1 MYTEG
6 VEMYDKSACMG
17 CLTIKELMTL
27 YEISSIISNHYD
39 LQTSL
44 EKSMKILKNTLNL
57 DNCVVHIIEDDI
69 LNVFASVELS
79 KFQRNLSSYK
89 IGEGATGMAAESNE
103 PVVVENIHNNSLF
116 LNKSGKRDFNGKSY
130 VAVPLMIDNESIGV
144 LGAVIT
150 KTAEIDLDDTIR
162 ILAIVASIFA
172 QTIHSYQLN
181 QKEKERLQELKLYYK
196 MEWDSKVHNFG
207 DIIGDSPKM
216 EQVFKVI
223 QRIAQSD
230 VTVLVRGETGTGKE
244 LVAAA
249 IHKRSNRK
257 DEPFIKLNCAAITD
271 TLLESELFGHEKG
284 AFTDARETRKG
295 RFELADGGT
304 LFLDEIGDISA
315 SAQVKLL
322 RVLQERE
329 FERVGGSKTIKVN
342 VRLVAATNRNL
353 EEMVKDGKFREDLYY
368 RLNVIPIDL
377 PPLRERGDDIKQL
390 VNFFLERSIRNH
402 KKMVTITDE
411 AMDALANYPWPGN
424 VREMEN
430 TIERIVLMGN
440 EEGINKYDML
450 LLLPALNDQKLKSD
464 YKNSSKKSLTLDDME
479 KDAIIEALENN
490 DFNHSKA
497 ADELGITLRQIGYK
511 IKNMK
516 SKITYNNEQLELT
529 DDFIDIGYMAE
540 NFDAIDLNKKEITV
554 KKASPNR
561 NIQLFISYPFFEEF
575 KDEIITFDEFM
586 SEAKVDIYTY
596 IIFNEPMDIS
606 YKFKKLIPIFDINE
620 EYANMYGTK
629 IVSGT
634 LENRLTKALFLI
646 GKDGAIYH
654 IDMPNDLKEPL
665 DLEKVRGAL
674 NKAYLSYTG
683 AGCHG

>member
-1 MYTEG
+1 MF
-6 VEMYDKSACMG
+6 DKSACMS
-17 CLTIKELMTL
+17 CLTIRELTTL
-27 YEISSIISNHYD
+27 YEISSVISNHYD

-44 EKSMKILKNTLNL
+44 EKSMKILKNSLNL
-57 DNCVVHIIEDDI
+57 ENCVVHILEDDI
-69 LNVFASVELS
+69 LNVFASIELS
-79 KFQRNLSSYK
+79 KFQKTLASYK
-89 IGEGATGMAAESNE
+89 VGEGVTGMVAESKE

-150 KTAEIDLDDTIR
+150 KNAEIQLDDTVR
-162 ILAIVASIFA
+162 ILTIVSSIFA
-172 QTIHSYQLN
+172 QTIYSYQLYK
-181 QKEKERLQELKLYYK
+181 KEKERLQELKLYYK

-304 LFLDEIGDISA
+304 LFLDEIGDISS

-353 EEMVKDGKFREDLYY
+353 EQMVKDGKFREDLY
-368 RLNVIPIDL
+368 ID
-377 PPLRERGDDIKQL
+377 
-390 VNFFLERSIRNH
+390 
-402 KKMVTITDE
+402 
-411 AMDALANYPWPGN
+411 
-424 VREMEN
+424 
-430 TIERIVLMGN
+430 
-440 EEGINKYDML
+440 
-450 LLLPALNDQKLKSD
+450 
-464 YKNSSKKSLTLDDME
+464 
-479 KDAIIEALENN
+479 
-490 DFNHSKA
+490 
-497 ADELGITLRQIGYK
+497 
-511 IKNMK
+511 
-516 SKITYNNEQLELT
+516 
-529 DDFIDIGYMAE
+529 
-540 NFDAIDLNKKEITV
+540 
-554 KKASPNR
+554 
-561 NIQLFISYPFFEEF
+561 
-575 KDEIITFDEFM
+575 
-586 SEAKVDIYTY
+586 
-596 IIFNEPMDIS
+596 
-606 YKFKKLIPIFDINE
+606 
-620 EYANMYGTK
+620 
-629 IVSGT
+629 
-634 LENRLTKALFLI
+634 
-646 GKDGAIYH
+646 
-654 IDMPNDLKEPL
+654 
-665 DLEKVRGAL
+665 
-674 NKAYLSYTG
+674 
-683 AGCHG
+683 

>member
-1 MYTEG
+1 
-6 VEMYDKSACMG
+6 
-17 CLTIKELMTL
+17 
-27 YEISSIISNHYD
+27 
-39 LQTSL
+39 
-44 EKSMKILKNTLNL
+44 
-57 DNCVVHIIEDDI
+57 
-69 LNVFASVELS
+69 
-79 KFQRNLSSYK
+79 
-89 IGEGATGMAAESNE
+89 
-103 PVVVENIHNNSLF
+103 
-116 LNKSGKRDFNGKSY
+116 
-130 VAVPLMIDNESIGV
+130 
-144 LGAVIT
+144 
-150 KTAEIDLDDTIR
+150 
-162 ILAIVASIFA
+162 
-172 QTIHSYQLN
+172 
-181 QKEKERLQELKLYYK
+181 

-216 EQVFKVI
+216 QQVFKVI

-353 EEMVKDGKFREDLYY
+353 EQMVKDGKFREDLYY

-390 VNFFLERSIRNH
+390 VNFFLERSMKNH

-411 AMDALANYPWPGN
+411 AMEALCSYPWPGN
-424 VREMEN
+424 VRELEN

-440 EEGINKYDML
+440 EEGISKYDML

-464 YKNSSKKSLTLDDME
+464 YKPISKRTLTLDDME
-479 KDAIIEALENN
+479 KEAIIEALENN
-490 DFNHSKA
+490 DYNHSKA

-511 IKNMK
+511 IKK
-516 SKITYNNEQLELT
+516 Y
-529 DDFIDIGYMAE
+529 
-540 NFDAIDLNKKEITV
+540 EI
-554 KKASPNR
+554 
-561 NIQLFISYPFFEEF
+561 
-575 KDEIITFDEFM
+575 
-586 SEAKVDIYTY
+586 
-596 IIFNEPMDIS
+596 
-606 YKFKKLIPIFDINE
+606 
-620 EYANMYGTK
+620 
-629 IVSGT
+629 
-634 LENRLTKALFLI
+634 
-646 GKDGAIYH
+646 
-654 IDMPNDLKEPL
+654 
-665 DLEKVRGAL
+665 
-674 NKAYLSYTG
+674 
-683 AGCHG
+683 

>member
-1 MYTEG
+1 
-6 VEMYDKSACMG
+6 
-17 CLTIKELMTL
+17 
-27 YEISSIISNHYD
+27 
-39 LQTSL
+39 
-44 EKSMKILKNTLNL
+44 
-57 DNCVVHIIEDDI
+57 
-69 LNVFASVELS
+69 
-79 KFQRNLSSYK
+79 
-89 IGEGATGMAAESNE
+89 
-103 PVVVENIHNNSLF
+103 
-116 LNKSGKRDFNGKSY
+116 
-130 VAVPLMIDNESIGV
+130 
-144 LGAVIT
+144 
-150 KTAEIDLDDTIR
+150 
-162 ILAIVASIFA
+162 
-172 QTIHSYQLN
+172 
-181 QKEKERLQELKLYYK
+181 

-216 EQVFKVI
+216 QQVFKVI

-353 EEMVKDGKFREDLYY
+353 EQMVKDGKFREDLYY

-390 VNFFLERSIRNH
+390 VNFFLERSMKNH
-402 KKMVTITDE
+402 KKIVTITDE
-411 AMDALANYPWPGN
+411 AMEALCNYPWPGN
-424 VREMEN
+424 VRELEN

-440 EEGINKYDML
+440 EDGISKYDML

-464 YKNSSKKSLTLDDME
+464 YKPISKRTLTLDEME
-479 KDAIIEALENN
+479 KEAIIEALENN
-490 DFNHSKA
+490 DYNHSKA

-511 IKNMK
+511 IKK
-516 SKITYNNEQLELT
+516 Y
-529 DDFIDIGYMAE
+529 
-540 NFDAIDLNKKEITV
+540 EI
-554 KKASPNR
+554 
-561 NIQLFISYPFFEEF
+561 
-575 KDEIITFDEFM
+575 
-586 SEAKVDIYTY
+586 
-596 IIFNEPMDIS
+596 
-606 YKFKKLIPIFDINE
+606 
-620 EYANMYGTK
+620 
-629 IVSGT
+629 
-634 LENRLTKALFLI
+634 
-646 GKDGAIYH
+646 
-654 IDMPNDLKEPL
+654 
-665 DLEKVRGAL
+665 
-674 NKAYLSYTG
+674 
-683 AGCHG
+683 

>member
-1 MYTEG
+1 MF
-6 VEMYDKSACMG
+6 DKSACMG

-27 YEISSIISNHYD
+27 HEISSIISNHYD

-69 LNVFASVELS
+69 LNVFAAVELS
-79 KFQRNLSSYK
+79 KIQKNLASYK

-150 KTAEIDLDDTIR
+150 KTAEIDLDDTVR
-162 ILAIVASIFA
+162 ILAIVGSIFA

-216 EQVFKVI
+216 QQVFKVI

-249 IHKRSNRK
+249 IHKRSKRK

-353 EEMVKDGKFREDLYY
+353 EQMVKDGKFREDLYY

-377 PPLRERGDDIKQL
+377 PPLRERGEDIKQL

-411 AMDALANYPWPGN
+411 AMDALCDYPWPGN
-424 VREMEN
+424 VRELEN
-430 TIERIVLMGN
+430 TLERIVLMGN
-440 EEGINKYDML
+440 EEGINKSDML
-450 LLLPALNDQKLKSD
+450 LLLPALFDHKLKSD
-464 YKNSSKKSLTLDDME
+464 FKPISKKTLNLEELE

-490 DFNHSKA
+490 DFNHSSA
-497 ADELGITLRQIGYK
+497 ALELGITLRQIGYK

-516 SKITYNNEQLELT
+516 SKITYKNEELELT
-529 DDFIDIGYMAE
+529 NDFVDIGYMAD
-540 NFDAIDLNKKEITV
+540 NFDAVDINNNEVTI

-561 NIQLFISYPFFEEF
+561 NIQLFLSFPFFDDFSE
-575 KDEIITFDEFM
+575 EIITFDEFISAAKIDIFTYVIF
-586 SEAKVDIYTY
+586 SEKTTL
-596 IIFNEPMDIS
+596 S

-620 EYANMYGTK
+620 EFANMYGTK

-654 IDMPNDLKEPL
+654 IDMPENLEKPL
-665 DLEKVRGAL
+665 DLEKIRLAL
-674 NKAYLSYTG
+674 NKAYHSYTG